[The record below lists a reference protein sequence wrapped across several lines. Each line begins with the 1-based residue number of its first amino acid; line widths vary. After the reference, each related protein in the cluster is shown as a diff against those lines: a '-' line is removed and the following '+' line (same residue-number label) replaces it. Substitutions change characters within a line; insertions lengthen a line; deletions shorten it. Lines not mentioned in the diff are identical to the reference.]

1 MADQAHKET
10 DRMMNKVLDRVRK
23 EYKVANKE
31 IQEKLDDY
39 LQRFATKDK
48 IKQEQVKSGKIT
60 QDEYIKWRT
69 GQIMIGKRWE
79 EMRDTIAADYSHAN
93 QIAMSI
99 VNGYT
104 PDVYA
109 LNHNYGTYEAEKGAL
124 VDTSY
129 TLYDRQTVE
138 RLIRDNPDLLPKA
151 TVDIPK
157 DQRWNKN
164 KVTSA
169 VMQGVIQGED
179 ITKISKR
186 LQQVT
191 NMNETAAVRNARTM
205 TTSAENGGRQD
216 SYTRAESM
224 GIKMK
229 KQWMATLD
237 STTRDSHA
245 IADGQVVGV
254 KDAFSLMHG
263 ELEFPGDPAGPPAE
277 VYNCRCTMVAV
288 VDGVDP
294 SIRPDAV
301 SRNSKLGGMT
311 YDEWKEEHQQRAGAW
326 TARAQESE
334 QTADTAKTET
344 PVRDVRAEEKT
355 AILGSATTTGMT
367 AEQKAEFEGILDGMT
382 DENLHLYS
390 VMAKYHDGNNYVNGG
405 GWYVPIR
412 RRVEMTLSA
421 TSWER
426 IMKRPDVGAW
436 KVKFHEEFHQLDNML
451 GKTAK
456 GEDNT
461 RLNATSTGDRAL
473 YPVGEYGP
481 KLKSA
486 IESDIVSLLNKSADM
501 YKDYGAKPVKDLK
514 AIPSDTKN
522 AFWSYLRKQLPDSES
537 RAKASAVTDAIGL
550 ATNGRLNTYGH
561 GYWSHKLAY
570 QKDRGIDGATSE
582 CFAEIGSHIMR
593 GDIESLDAIRSLM
606 PNTVSAYEEVFHD
619 IASNIDSKNLI
630 K

>member
-10 DRMMNKVLDRVRK
+10 DRMMNKVLNQVRK

-237 STTRDSHA
+237 STTRDTHR
-245 IADGQVVGV
+245 ILDGQMVPINEPFEAGGY
-254 KDAFSLMHG
+254 SIMY
-263 ELEFPGDPAGPPAE
+263 PGDPSAAPAM

-311 YDEWKEEHQQRAGAW
+311 YDEWKYMHSRKQ
-326 TARAQESE
+326 
-334 QTADTAKTET
+334 
-344 PVRDVRAEEKT
+344 
-355 AILGSATTTGMT
+355 
-367 AEQKAEFEGILDGMT
+367 
-382 DENLHLYS
+382 
-390 VMAKYHDGNNYVNGG
+390 
-405 GWYVPIR
+405 
-412 RRVEMTLSA
+412 
-421 TSWER
+421 
-426 IMKRPDVGAW
+426 
-436 KVKFHEEFHQLDNML
+436 
-451 GKTAK
+451 
-456 GEDNT
+456 
-461 RLNATSTGDRAL
+461 TST
-473 YPVGEYGP
+473 
-481 KLKSA
+481 
-486 IESDIVSLLNKSADM
+486 DI
-501 YKDYGAKPVKDLK
+501 
-514 AIPSDTKN
+514 
-522 AFWSYLRKQLPDSES
+522 
-537 RAKASAVTDAIGL
+537 
-550 ATNGRLNTYGH
+550 
-561 GYWSHKLAY
+561 
-570 QKDRGIDGATSE
+570 
-582 CFAEIGSHIMR
+582 
-593 GDIESLDAIRSLM
+593 
-606 PNTVSAYEEVFHD
+606 
-619 IASNIDSKNLI
+619 
-630 K
+630 

>member
-10 DRMMNKVLDRVRK
+10 DRMMDKVLDRVRK

-39 LQRFATKDK
+39 LQRFAIKDK

-245 IADGQVVGV
+245 IADGQVVGT
-254 KDAFSLMHG
+254 KDTFHLMHG
-263 ELEFPGDPAGPPAE
+263 ELEYPGDPAGPPAE

-311 YDEWKEEHQQRAGAW
+311 YDEWKEEHQQRADAR
-326 TARAQESE
+326 TARAQKSE
-334 QTADTAKTET
+334 QTADTANTMINGKDISAAWERR
-344 PVRDVRAEEKT
+344 PDQFDFEIEDVINAQGFDGKPRVVSAEEFDKAVKAANNGNGFIAQRT
-355 AILGSATTTGMT
+355 YSAPDQETLDAYRDQLYNGKWYVDCSTGGAQHGQGMYCAGNYEGKLTEAIKQEMKDYQNQNLTYSGEKSVHAVETMTLDKSAKIINQKDLVIEWAKEYYPSMVDWWTQTGGPDNIQDAAIEVAKNIRAQELVKDGLAKNDFKATKMLNNET
-367 AEQKAEFEGILDGMT
+367 KGLNYIEERNYWLQKAEKAGILT
-382 DENLHLYS
+382 D
-390 VMAKYHDGNNYVNGG
+390 NGS
-405 GWYVPIR
+405 YA
-412 RRVEMTLSA
+412 TL
-421 TSWER
+421 
-426 IMKRPDVGAW
+426 
-436 KVKFHEEFHQLDNML
+436 
-451 GKTAK
+451 K
-456 GEDNT
+456 G
-461 RLNATSTGDRAL
+461 
-473 YPVGEYGP
+473 Y
-481 KLKSA
+481 
-486 IESDIVSLLNKSADM
+486 
-501 YKDYGAKPVKDLK
+501 
-514 AIPSDTKN
+514 
-522 AFWSYLRKQLPDSES
+522 
-537 RAKASAVTDAIGL
+537 
-550 ATNGRLNTYGH
+550 
-561 GYWSHKLAY
+561 
-570 QKDRGIDGATSE
+570 
-582 CFAEIGSHIMR
+582 
-593 GDIESLDAIRSLM
+593 DAIRTNHGTSGADTIIL
-606 PNTVSAYEEVFHD
+606 NRTKVIFKGE
-619 IASNIDSKNLI
+619 
-630 K
+630 